1 MTRDSSNNSFPALN
15 CEKKEFEFMHKIY
28 TLLPSFLARTAFLA
42 GVFVAVAGTAR
53 ADGVACE
60 PAKMAAKYPAL
71 AGKTIK
77 IGQDGESVPFSM
89 RDPKD
94 FTKLSGLDADL
105 ARATFACVGVPI
117 DFSVG
122 TWAGLIPA
130 TMAGQID
137 IMWDTLLYTPDR
149 AKKMDF
155 VVYMNAATGML
166 VAKGNPKNIHSL
178 GDLCGI
184 TATTTLGTT
193 QEALLRDASGKC
205 VAAGKTALNIITSS
219 DMPSGVRLVQNG
231 RADLVSINKFV
242 GESLVAANPTVI
254 ESAFDVVTGAKISV
268 GTAKGN
274 PDLIKAIQD
283 GLTAIRADG
292 TEKAIYQRYNVD
304 YSLTTEPTVLTE

>member
-1 MTRDSSNNSFPALN
+1 MRNLYVSASSYLQ
-15 CEKKEFEFMHKIY
+15 
-28 TLLPSFLARTAFLA
+28 RTALMAGLVLA
-42 GVFVAVAGTAR
+42 TLGAAK
-53 ADGVACE
+53 ADEVTCE
-60 PAKMAAKYPAL
+60 PAKAVAKYPGL

-94 FTKLSGLDADL
+94 FNKLIGLDADL
-105 ARATFACVGVPI
+105 ARAAFACVGVPM
-117 DFSVG
+117 DFSIG

-137 IMWDTLLYTPDR
+137 IMWDTLLYTPER

-166 VAKGNPKNIHSL
+166 VAKGNPKNVHAL
-178 GDLCGI
+178 GDICGI

-193 QEALLRDASGKC
+193 QEAMLREASTKC
-205 VAAGKTALNIITSS
+205 VAAGKPAVNIITSS
-219 DMPSGVRLVQNG
+219 DMPSGVRLIQNG
-231 RADLVSINKFV
+231 RADLVAINKFV
-242 GESLVAANPTVI
+242 GENLVAANPTTI
-254 ESAFDVVTGAKISV
+254 ESAFDVVTGAKIAV

-274 PDLIKAIQD
+274 PDLIKAIRD
-283 GLTAIRADG
+283 AMAAIRANG
-292 TEKAIYQRYNVD
+292 TEKVIYERYKVD